1 MKDTQFCS
9 LQAVG
14 LSVATAAAAETI
26 VVGSV
31 RAGLLQTFAGAAAL
45 CALAALAALVWQSSR
60 LPQTAKTMLRLLLAV
75 WLAAEVCRTV
85 VQAQQVC
92 TQAFSSMALLGLLP
106 LLLWAG
112 FRLAPQQWHSPA
124 QVLWWFAVLG
134 CAVCLL
140 GLAHRM
146 HWYRLLEPG
155 SMTLRWQVP
164 VYAEYAALPL
174 LCAPHDM
181 RKGTRLPLLVFA
193 VQGGAMLCQTLVFGS
208 RDYPAAELL
217 RAWRM
222 QAFSRMDALLLLIWL
237 TCAIFRI
244 CFLCTAIRLVQPLG
258 QKRAKGRIRE

>member
-1 MKDTQFCS
+1 MKDTKFCS
-9 LQAVG
+9 LQAVS

-26 VVGSV
+26 AAGSV
-31 RAGLLQTFAGAAAL
+31 RAGLLQTFTGAAAL
-45 CALAALAALVWQSSR
+45 CVLTALAALVWQSSR
-60 LPQTAKTMLRLLLAV
+60 LPQTVKMLLRLLLTV
-75 WLAAEVCRTV
+75 WLAAEACCTF

-112 FRLAPQQWHSPA
+112 FRLASQQWNSPA
-124 QVLWWFAVLG
+124 RVLWWFAVLG

-155 SMTLRWQVP
+155 NMTLRWQVP

-174 LCAPHDM
+174 LCAPHDV
-181 RKGTRLPLLVFA
+181 RRGTHLPLLVFA
-193 VQGGAMLCQTLVFGS
+193 VQGSAMLCRALVFGS

-244 CFLCTAIRLVQPLG
+244 GFLCTAIRLVQPLG
-258 QKRAKGRIRE
+258 QKRTKGRIRE